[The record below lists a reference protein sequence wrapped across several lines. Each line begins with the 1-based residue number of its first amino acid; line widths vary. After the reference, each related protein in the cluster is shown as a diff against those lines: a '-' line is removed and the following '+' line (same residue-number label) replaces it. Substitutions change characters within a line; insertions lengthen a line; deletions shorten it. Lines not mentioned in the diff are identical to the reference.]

1 LFQQHIAET
10 WIGLVDANR
19 VHELLDMMIHGTPMM
34 LGMGVGHAPFE
45 VEVPTA
51 VDVPTI

>member
-1 LFQQHIAET
+1 
-10 WIGLVDANR
+10 
-19 VHELLDMMIHGTPMM
+19 MM